1 MRHRPLL
8 SSKTFPGL
16 PPENRRCLKR
26 EPQAQIGGV
35 GGLSLLNI
43 CLCLNMTGIPS
54 LFALLSVSPFVRRPN
69 RELELFPV
77 AIHLSLRLLRLKEQE
92 GGRMGRNA
100 VEEAASGDDV
110 GGHGHGRG
118 VSARPSSCPP
128 PLSSSTSDRSVLIPL
143 GFSSLSVRQSVS
155 LVHPAFAFIW
165 PPISLQDRRSTLIHL
180 LIDHLLFHCERSR
193 MHAACRLVILGY

>member
-1 MRHRPLL
+1 MDQSGLSRCQRDERRRSRSISRVRHRPLL

-92 GGRMGRNA
+92 GERGGTREGGWDAMQWRRRLLA
-100 VEEAASGDDV
+100 MTWAAT
-110 GGHGHGRG
+110 
-118 VSARPSSCPP
+118 A
-128 PLSSSTSDRSVLIPL
+128 TAAAFPL
-143 GFSSLSVRQSVS
+143 GLRRVR
-155 LVHPAFAFIW
+155 
-165 PPISLQDRRSTLIHL
+165 RRYHHQHQT
-180 LIDHLLFHCERSR
+180 DQR
-193 MHAACRLVILGY
+193 

>member
-1 MRHRPLL
+1 MRHRPLH

-16 PPENRRCLKR
+16 SPENRRCLKR

-100 VEEAASGDDV
+100 VEEAAASGDDV
-110 GGHGHGRG
+110 GGHGRG

-128 PLSSSTSDRSVLIPL
+128 PLSSSTSDRSALIPL
-143 GFSSLSVRQSVS
+143 GFSSLSVRQSV
-155 LVHPAFAFIW
+155 
-165 PPISLQDRRSTLIHL
+165 
-180 LIDHLLFHCERSR
+180 
-193 MHAACRLVILGY
+193 RLVPPGLCLYLAFHFSAR